1 MDDEQWADI
10 NVITGI
16 LKLYLRELQ
25 NPLLTFE
32 RYTSFIE
39 AASKPYGYTIINSQT
54 HFLLL
59 SLLRAIHKHMMKF
72 IDEHQIKTLF

>member
-1 MDDEQWADI
+1 MRCINHLCIDASNVNMDDEQWADI

-39 AASKPYGYTIINSQT
+39 AASKPYGYTIINFT
-54 HFLLL
+54 NTF
-59 SLLRAIHKHMMKF
+59 F
-72 IDEHQIKTLF
+72 IVIIIESNI